1 MADTVKL
8 WRLSKPNG
16 ALSSDYHRRV
26 GQIFSWRNLVNF
38 RLGAA
43 LAMAGLLAFGTAGCA
58 FITPQ
63 ATTKIVTS
71 ENGTNGDVGMI
82 NVRNA
87 TLISDDGQL
96 ASMLV
101 TFYNSGVETQTL
113 TVQYESKG
121 TKING
126 SVTLP
131 GRASTSFGAKGQPK
145 LVLNDINSPA
155 GSLLPIY
162 FQYGATEGHQ
172 MLIPVLTSDWLMY
185 DGLAPSPTP
194 APAVVPTLAPVVAP
208 TPTASPAAR

>member
-1 MADTVKL
+1 
-8 WRLSKPNG
+8 
-16 ALSSDYHRRV
+16 
-26 GQIFSWRNLVNF
+26 VNF

-43 LAMAGLLAFGTAGCA
+43 LAMAGLLTFGTAGCA

-71 ENGTNGDVGMI
+71 ENGTNGDVGEI

-101 TFYNSGVETQTL
+101 TFYNSGVDDQTL
-113 TVQYESKG
+113 TVQYESNG

-126 SVTLP
+126 SVMLP
-131 GRASTSFGAKGQPK
+131 GRTATSFGAEGQAK

-155 GSLLPIY
+155 GSLMPIY
-162 FQYGATEGHQ
+162 FQYGTTEGQ
-172 MLIPVLTSDWLMY
+172 QLLIPVLTSDWHMY
-185 DGLAPSPTP
+185 DGLAPTATPTP
-194 APAVVPTLAPVVAP
+194 TVIPTLAPAA
-208 TPTASPAAR
+208 TPTATPAAQ